1 MPLGRPWVDR
11 RQVVHD
17 QRDRAARWTFRN
29 FFDLPSAP
37 ADDDR
42 AGVGVDDEVGRVVLY
57 LPVGRDGGQ
66 PPDVLRGQ
74 VVELCSGEDQE

>member
-17 QRDRAARWTFRN
+17 ERDRAARWTFRN

-37 ADDDR
+37 PPMTIVPAS
-42 AGVGVDDEVGRVVLY
+42 ASTTKLVGLFCTC
-57 LPVGRDGGQ
+57 P
-66 PPDVLRGQ
+66 
-74 VVELCSGEDQE
+74 SGETVASRPMCCVAR